1 MGTNT
6 GAGPYPTLLPSF
18 FRAQIR
24 GPEPPRLPT
33 SRINNSCRTCIHTI
47 PAAGTWYRYET
58 SWREITRAI
67 TRPSNVIRL
76 LRATRRIRVIGRQ
89 PQPVDR
95 LHSLRAGRHSRGRA
109 QRGCCRLNV
118 WRTARHQARSRRE
131 AQAVPLVLE
140 LGAAAS

>member
-6 GAGPYPTLLPSF
+6 GAGPCPTLLPSL

-24 GPEPPRLPT
+24 APEPPRLPQ

-47 PAAGTWYRYET
+47 PAVLVSSKLLLG
-58 SWREITRAI
+58 REITRAI